1 MIKAIVNGKIILTD
15 GIIWNGTLVIKDDR
29 ILSVGD
35 ADKVEIPQG
44 AEIIDANGLYVAP
57 GFIDIH
63 NHGFGTKLFV
73 DDAQNCIDELVPH
86 GVTTVLP
93 TFYSN
98 LSAERMIE
106 GSRVIRELS
115 KSGTGRMM
123 NGLYMEGPYMRA
135 GSGSFNSQLLWK
147 GDINKT
153 EYNPLLEEFG
163 DMVRVWA
170 IDPARDGIVGFMK
183 DVKVNN
189 PNAIFALG
197 HSRATTEECRR
208 VKDLGVKVQTHHGD
222 SGQVKGKAQGTPGAG
237 CDEFTLYDPDMYAE
251 LIVDQVGIHVVPD
264 RVKMV
269 IRTKGVERMILISD
283 SMPHDNDYKNNAE
296 AGIEYGP
303 DLNYDDAGCLAGS
316 RLSIDNAVR
325 NVMTHSGYGLC
336 HAVRFASYNPAR
348 MLGIADEVGSL
359 EAGKI
364 ANVILIDDQVRV
376 KRSFLYGDEIYKA

>member
-1 MIKAIVNGKIILTD
+1 
-15 GIIWNGTLVIKDDR
+15 
-29 ILSVGD
+29 
-35 ADKVEIPQG
+35 
-44 AEIIDANGLYVAP
+44 
-57 GFIDIH
+57 
-63 NHGFGTKLFV
+63 
-73 DDAQNCIDELVPH
+73 
-86 GVTTVLP
+86 
-93 TFYSN
+93 
-98 LSAERMIE
+98 MIE

-170 IDPARDGIVGFMK
+170 IDPARDGIIGFMK
-183 DVKVNN
+183 DVKANN